1 MVGTPLGFASAFGYE
16 SIVHLL
22 LQNTVNHNIQDI
34 NGETLLHYATYRNFS
49 LIIELLLQF
58 GCNTDIQIKT
68 GLTAKK
74 PRCRTRS

>member
-1 MVGTPLGFASAFGYE
+1 M
-16 SIVHLL
+16 
-22 LQNTVNHNIQDI
+22 NHNIQDI

-68 GLTAKK
+68 GLTAKDLAVEQGHSNIVDVIK
-74 PRCRTRS
+74 NYELPIIKEVYF